1 VPKPYWYLAGQQD
14 VLDQHWGNV
23 SLKTKHGGK
32 VSFKRKHGVVKVRG
46 KVLT

>member
-1 VPKPYWYLAGQQD
+1 VPKPYWYLAGQHD
-14 VLDQHWGNV
+14 VLDQHGGNV
-23 SLKTKHGGK
+23 SLKPKHGGK